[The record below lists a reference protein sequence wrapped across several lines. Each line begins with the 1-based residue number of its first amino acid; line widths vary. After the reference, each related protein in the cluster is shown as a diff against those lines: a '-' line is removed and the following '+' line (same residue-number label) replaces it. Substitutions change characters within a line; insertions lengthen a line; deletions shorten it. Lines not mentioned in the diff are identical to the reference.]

1 MPEQCRKCSPEC
13 ATKRSRTSPLRGSI
27 GKLQYVL
34 IDAYMD
40 TMAEAGENKHTI
52 TAMGGRKV
60 AEAGIVSEEG
70 VRSYAAGRRRR

>member
-1 MPEQCRKCSPEC
+1 
-13 ATKRSRTSPLRGSI
+13 
-27 GKLQYVL
+27 L